1 LIDKSNSYRDAPN
14 DYEELA
20 VPQRVRYVRYKHI
33 EAPTPN
39 LAISDI
45 RIFGTGDGEKPHK
58 VSGFKVERK
67 DDRRVALLTW
77 KVQENAQ
84 GYNIRWGVAPDKLY
98 NSWLVYDDNQL
109 MMRSLNTDQQ
119 YYFTIEAFNE
129 NGISEQSTSIL
140 VK

>member
-1 LIDKSNSYRDAPN
+1 
-14 DYEELA
+14 
-20 VPQRVRYVRYKHI
+20 VRYVRYEHI

-67 DDRRVALLTW
+67 DDRRDALLTW
-77 KVQENAQ
+77 KAQNNVQ
-84 GYNIRWGVAPDKLY
+84 GYNIRWGIAPDKLY
-98 NSWLVYDDNQL
+98 NSWLVYDNNQL
-109 MMRSLNTDQQ
+109 VMRSLTADQQ

-129 NGISEQSTSIL
+129 NGISEQSISIL